1 MSTNTAAAATPPA
14 ARTYKSHLT
23 PHLHRAFA
31 SASLL
36 SLAACWTIAT
46 LLSPSK
52 SWLWSWFPLG
62 LTGLRTLMLFTPVLA
77 VFIVRVMGLHTGSRT
92 TTSPAETLWLH
103 LTHFG
108 LRTAATVGWYVLGA
122 WVFGEVYIWS
132 RSEGA
137 GLGWVD
143 MGRAGYER
151 VRVNENP
158 VLLRTVYMCLGIA
171 QAGLHL
177 GRDYDRIEVEETE
190 ARLKQARE
198 ASRLPESL
206 QILTTK
212 VRAISGRVV
221 LLVLPGI
228 VFSTPFYFLFLRRT
242 LWHSVAYPLART
254 LLLTQSSSLQPNNGP
269 TGILHPL
276 TLLWQTLTSSLLL
289 VSLWELSNAIFTIY
303 VSRPPLKKGQPLTS
317 ETKDGNGAVI
327 SRSRDPNGTLI
338 RGLRATKPVPRSFA
352 FWELNLITTSPLF
365 AARRATIFAEVDRQ
379 PSSTW
384 TEIKDACLSEIAA
397 ISTRIQLS
405 QQPLNATGQ
414 PNPQKAQQEALAASQ
429 QQRGGAQPSGLPR
442 IAGRGVVNDT
452 SVINPSRSSVSGA
465 RGGARQAVE
474 MVGGVM
480 KSLSQSQ
487 SGAHAQ
493 GQQQQGQRTAAG
505 IGRSYGRKAIE
516 YGVSK
521 AGGKGF
527 VGPAWLQGVMG
538 GKVLEFLR
546 MPAGEVFRQGFGR
559 RVRAVVLGVPYG
571 RKAEIGF
578 ASRSLTSLVVASLKE
593 DGFGRVSGDVAG
605 IVRSYT
611 ATIGNMRNFI
621 AGLQPHWSD
630 VGFTEAQRDLAGG
643 AVGSEEVKEVLEV
656 LRSGLEEV
664 VLAFGEYAG
673 GLGLTHAEMREARK
687 VIGEGKGKKEMEE
700 VWGERKTG

>member
-1 MSTNTAAAATPPA
+1 MSTNTPAAAAPPA

-36 SLAACWTIAT
+36 SLAACWAIAT
-46 LLSPSK
+46 LISPSK

-62 LTGLRTLMLFTPVLA
+62 LTGLRSLMLFTPVLA

-108 LRTAATVGWYVLGA
+108 VRTAATVGWYVLGA

-132 RSEGA
+132 RSEAA

-158 VLLRTVYMCLGIA
+158 VLLRTVFVCLGIA

-190 ARLKQARE
+190 ARVKQEKE

-206 QILTTK
+206 QILSTK
-212 VRAISGRVV
+212 LRGITGRVV

-269 TGILHPL
+269 TGVLHPL

-289 VSLWELSNAIFTIY
+289 VTLWELSNAIFTIY

-317 ETKDGNGAVI
+317 EIKDGSGAIV
-327 SRSRDPNGTLI
+327 SRSRDPNGSLI
-338 RGLRATKPVPRSFA
+338 RGLKAAKDVPRSFA
-352 FWELNLITTSPLF
+352 FWELYLICTNPLF
-365 AARRATIFAEVDRQ
+365 AVRRATIFAEVDRL
-379 PSSTW
+379 PTSTW
-384 TEIKDACLSEIAA
+384 TEIKDACLSEIAG

-405 QQPLNATGQ
+405 QQPTSSQ
-414 PNPQKAQQEALAASQ
+414 PNPQAQQQEALAASQ
-429 QQRGGAQPSGLPR
+429 QQRGTQPSGLPR
-442 IAGRGVVNDT
+442 IAGRGVVNDA
-452 SVINPSRSSVSGA
+452 SVINPSRSSTG

-493 GQQQQGQRTAAG
+493 GQQQQQQGQRTAAG
-505 IGRSYGRKAIE
+505 IGGVYGRKAIE
-516 YGVSK
+516 YGVQK
-521 AGGKGF
+521 AGGKG
-527 VGPAWLQGVMG
+527 VLPSGLQGVMG

-546 MPAGEVFRQGFGR
+546 TPAGEPFRQTFAR
-559 RVRAVVLGVPYG
+559 RIRAVVLGVPYS
-571 RKAEIGF
+571 KSLDIVH
-578 ASRSLTSLVVASLKE
+578 ASRSLTALVVASLKE

-611 ATIGNMRNFI
+611 ATIGNIRNFI

-630 VGFTEAQRDLAGG
+630 VGFTEAQRDLTGG
-643 AVGSEEVKEVLEV
+643 GEGLGEVKEVLEV

-664 VLAFGEYAG
+664 VLAFGEYAV
-673 GLGLTHAEMREARK
+673 GLGLTHAEMRAARTT
-687 VIGEGKGKKEMEE
+687 IGEGGGRRGGERKEMEE
-700 VWGERKTG
+700 VRDERKT

>member
-1 MSTNTAAAATPPA
+1 MALVLVPARSHRTPFA
-14 ARTYKSHLT
+14 N
-23 PHLHRAFA
+23 AFH
-31 SASLL
+31 SR
-36 SLAACWTIAT
+36 I
-46 LLSPSK
+46 
-52 SWLWSWFPLG
+52 
-62 LTGLRTLMLFTPVLA
+62 
-77 VFIVRVMGLHTGSRT
+77 GSVY
-92 TTSPAETLWLH
+92 PETLWLH
-103 LTHFG
+103 LTHFSV
-108 LRTAATVGWYVLGA
+108 RTAATVGWYVLGA

-158 VLLRTVYMCLGIA
+158 VLLRTVFVCLGIA

-190 ARLKQARE
+190 ARLKQAKE

-206 QILTTK
+206 QILSTK
-212 VRAISGRVV
+212 LRGITGRVV
-221 LLVLPGI
+221 VLVLPGI

-276 TLLWQTLTSSLLL
+276 TLLWQTLASSLLL
-289 VSLWELSNAIFTIY
+289 VTLWELSNAIFTIY

-317 ETKDGNGAVI
+317 EIKDGNGAI
-327 SRSRDPNGTLI
+327 TSRSRDPNGSLI
-338 RGLRATKPVPRSFA
+338 RGLKAVKEVPRSFA
-352 FWELNLITTSPLF
+352 FWELHLICTSTLF
-365 AARRATIFAEVDRQ
+365 AARRSTIFAEVDRQ
-379 PSSTW
+379 PTSTW
-384 TEIKDACLSEIAA
+384 TEIKDACLSEITA
-397 ISTRIQLS
+397 ISTRIQVS
-405 QQPLNATGQ
+405 QQPLNGQ
-414 PNPQKAQQEALAASQ
+414 PNPQKQQQEALAASQ
-429 QQRGGAQPSGLPR
+429 QQRGGTQPSGLPR
-442 IAGRGVVNDT
+442 IAGRGVVNDA
-452 SVINPSRSSVSGA
+452 SVINPSRSSSSGGA

-493 GQQQQGQRTAAG
+493 GQQGQRTAAG
-505 IGRSYGRKAIE
+505 LGSVYGRKAIE

-521 AGGKGF
+521 AGGKG
-527 VGPAWLQGVMG
+527 VLPSGLQGVMG
-538 GKVLEFLR
+538 GGKVLQFLR
-546 MPAGEVFRQGFGR
+546 TPAGEIFRQTFGR
-559 RVRAVVLGVPYG
+559 RVRAVVLGVPFG

-578 ASRSLTSLVVASLKE
+578 ASRSLCSLVVASLKE

-611 ATIGNMRNFI
+611 ATIGNIRNFI
-621 AGLQPHWSD
+621 ADLQPHWSD
-630 VGFTEAQRDLAGG
+630 VGFTEAQRDLGHGG
-643 AVGSEEVKEVLEV
+643 EELEEVKEVLET
-656 LRSGLEEV
+656 LRQGLEDV

-673 GLGLTHAEMREARK
+673 GLGLTHAEMRAARQ
-687 VIGEGKGKKEMEE
+687 VIGEGKGRREMEE
-700 VWGERKTG
+700 VRDERKIG

>member
-1 MSTNTAAAATPPA
+1 MALVLVPSRYHRTPLTNAFH
-14 ARTYKSHLT
+14 S
-23 PHLHRAFA
+23 RAGCFH
-31 SASLL
+31 
-36 SLAACWTIAT
+36 
-46 LLSPSK
+46 P
-52 SWLWSWFPLG
+52 
-62 LTGLRTLMLFTPVLA
+62 
-77 VFIVRVMGLHTGSRT
+77 
-92 TTSPAETLWLH
+92 ETLWLQ

-108 LRTAATVGWYVLGA
+108 VRTVATVGWYVLGA
-122 WVFGEVYIWS
+122 SVFGEVYIWS

-158 VLLRTVYMCLGIA
+158 VLLRTVFVCLGIA

-190 ARLKQARE
+190 VRLKQEKE

-206 QILTTK
+206 QILSTK
-212 VRAISGRVV
+212 LRGIAGRVV

-276 TLLWQTLTSSLLL
+276 ALLWQTLTSSILL

-317 ETKDGNGAVI
+317 EIKDGNGAIV
-327 SRSRDPNGTLI
+327 SRSRDPNGSLM
-338 RGLRATKPVPRSFA
+338 RGLKAAKDVPRSFA
-352 FWELNLITTSPLF
+352 FWELHLICTSPLF

-379 PSSTW
+379 PTSTW
-384 TEIKDACLSEIAA
+384 TEIKDACLGEISA
-397 ISTRIQLS
+397 ISTRIQVS
-405 QQPLNATGQ
+405 QQPLGGQ
-414 PNPQKAQQEALAASQ
+414 PNPQAQQQEALAASQ
-429 QQRGGAQPSGLPR
+429 QQRGTQPSGLPR
-442 IAGRGVVNDT
+442 IAGRGVVNDA
-452 SVINPSRSSVSGA
+452 SLINPSRSPSSGA

-505 IGRSYGRKAIE
+505 IGSTYGKKAIE
-516 YGVSK
+516 YGVQK
-521 AGGKGF
+521 AGGKGALPT
-527 VGPAWLQGVMG
+527 GLQGVMG
-538 GKVLEFLR
+538 GKVVEFLR
-546 MPAGEVFRQGFGR
+546 TPAGEVFRQIFGR

-571 RKAEIGF
+571 RGVDIVH
-578 ASRSLTSLVVASLKE
+578 ASRALTSLVVASLKE
-593 DGFGRVSGDVAG
+593 DSFGQVSKDVAN

-611 ATIGNMRNFI
+611 ATIGNIRSFI
-621 AGLQPHWSD
+621 AGLAPHWSD
-630 VGFTEAQRDLAGG
+630 VGFTDAQRDLSAGG
-643 AVGSEEVKEVLEV
+643 SEGLGEVQEVLEV
-656 LRSGLEEV
+656 LRQGLEEV
-664 VLAFGEYAG
+664 VLAFGEYAA
-673 GLGLTHAEMREARK
+673 GLGLTHAEMRVARQ
-687 VIGEGKGKKEMEE
+687 VIGEGKGKREMEE
-700 VWGERKTG
+700 VRDERKTG

>member
-1 MSTNTAAAATPPA
+1 M
-14 ARTYKSHLT
+14 
-23 PHLHRAFA
+23 
-31 SASLL
+31 
-36 SLAACWTIAT
+36 
-46 LLSPSK
+46 
-52 SWLWSWFPLG
+52 
-62 LTGLRTLMLFTPVLA
+62 
-77 VFIVRVMGLHTGSRT
+77 
-92 TTSPAETLWLH
+92 
-103 LTHFG
+103 
-108 LRTAATVGWYVLGA
+108 GWYVLGA

-158 VLLRTVYMCLGIA
+158 VLLRTVFVCLGIA

-190 ARLKQARE
+190 ARLKQGKE
-198 ASRLPESL
+198 ASRLPEPL
-206 QILTTK
+206 QILSTK
-212 VRAISGRVV
+212 VRAITGRVV

-276 TLLWQTLTSSLLL
+276 TLLWQTLTSAILL
-289 VSLWELSNAIFTIY
+289 VLLWELSNAIFTLY
-303 VSRPPLKKGQPLTS
+303 VSRPPLKKNQPLTS
-317 ETKDGNGAVI
+317 DIKEDSNGAI
-327 SRSRDPNGTLI
+327 TSRSRDPNGSLI
-338 RGLRATKPVPRSFA
+338 RGLKAAKDVPKSFA

-365 AARRATIFAEVDRQ
+365 ATRRATIFAEVDRQ
-379 PSSTW
+379 PTSTW
-384 TEIKDACLSEIAA
+384 TEIKDACISEIAA

-414 PNPQKAQQEALAASQ
+414 PNPQKTQQEALAASQ
-429 QQRGGAQPSGLPR
+429 QQRGTQPTGLPR

-474 MVGGVM
+474 MVGGAM

-493 GQQQQGQRTAAG
+493 GQQQQGQRTAVG
-505 IGRSYGRKAIE
+505 IGGSYGRKAIE

-521 AGGKGF
+521 AGGRGV

-538 GKVLEFLR
+538 EKVLQFLR
-546 MPAGEVFRQGFGR
+546 TPAGEIFRQGFGR

-571 RKAEIGF
+571 RGGDIVH
-578 ASRSLTSLVVASLKE
+578 ASRSLTALVVASLRE

-605 IVRSYT
+605 V
-611 ATIGNMRNFI
+611 
-621 AGLQPHWSD
+621 PHWSD
-630 VGFTEAQRDLAGG
+630 VGFTEAQRDSAGG
-643 AVGSEEVKEVLEV
+643 AEGLEEVKEVLEV
-656 LRSGLEEV
+656 LRCGLEEV

-673 GLGLTHAEMREARK
+673 GLGLTHAEMRAARQI
-687 VIGEGKGKKEMEE
+687 IGVDREGKGGGGKEMEE
-700 VWGERKTG
+700 IGGERKTG